1 MGYHLQLGLF
11 ALLGI
16 ELKSIVHK
24 ASARCLRALVLIPSW
39 GSRLR
44 KMKQLAHPT
53 PPHLSFLF
61 PPLSSSLFSSP
72 FPSHSLLTVFFFSP
86 LLQGLT

>member
-24 ASARCLRALVLIPSW
+24 ASARCL
-39 GSRLR
+39 
-44 KMKQLAHPT
+44 
-53 PPHLSFLF
+53 
-61 PPLSSSLFSSP
+61 
-72 FPSHSLLTVFFFSP
+72 
-86 LLQGLT
+86 